1 MPDSSEDSSG
11 ATAFI
16 GFRCEPEVKER
27 IEQEAEER
35 GTSVSEVVREGL
47 PQGEGNA

>member
-1 MPDSSEDSSG
+1 MTDGSEESSDQQ
-11 ATAFI
+11 AFI
-16 GFRCEPEVKER
+16 GFYCDQEVKER
-27 IEQEAEER
+27 MEQEAEKR

>member
-1 MPDSSEDSSG
+1 MTDGSEDSSDQR
-11 ATAFI
+11 AFI
-16 GFRCEPEVKER
+16 GFYCDPEVKER

-47 PQGEGNA
+47 SQDEGDA

>member
-1 MPDSSEDSSG
+1 MTDGSEDSSDQE
-11 ATAFI
+11 AFI

-27 IEQEAEER
+27 VEQEAEKR

-47 PQGEGNA
+47 SQDEGDA

>member
-1 MPDSSEDSSG
+1 MKDGSEESSDQR
-11 ATAFI
+11 AFI
-16 GFRCEPEVKER
+16 GFYCDQEVKER
-27 IEQEAEER
+27 VEQEAAKR